1 MLYREC
7 FRLLNEDPPWLHLY
21 NYQTLAALSPR
32 MGSWRLPT
40 HGIIDV
46 RGLPAIRGLRPATG
60 RAPSGKPGRDVR
72 VQKFLDFE
80 NIPTRPLEEKTL
92 DIGLRLKCRF
102 RLHANA

>member
-1 MLYREC
+1 MLCREC

-46 RGLPAIRGLRPATG
+46 RGLP
-60 RAPSGKPGRDVR
+60 SV
-72 VQKFLDFE
+72 
-80 NIPTRPLEEKTL
+80 
-92 DIGLRLKCRF
+92 
-102 RLHANA
+102 